1 MSEETFPGDDVMT
14 TLVDDD
20 GEMGIASLDVI
31 DATETGVGDFIE
43 GGGYP
48 DVVVCAFDDF
58 TSDFTSDFSLELELL
73 LLSAEH

>member
-1 MSEETFPGDDVMT
+1 MFGCERYPLSFVSIEI
-14 TLVDDD
+14 
-20 GEMGIASLDVI
+20 GEDN
-31 DATETGVGDFIE
+31 ATETGVGDFIE

-48 DVVVCAFDDF
+48 DVVVCAFDEF